1 VRDANVEGTTET
13 RLQVDGVTTEVVP
26 EAAYDFDNESVTLT
40 VKQGELEKALEG
52 KLADQPFS
60 AMNARALQNYS
71 AFGVTWDLAAAPDD
85 AVYVFGTACKGG
97 AAPKPAASPS
107 ASAGASPEPSASPSA
122 SPSAEPSPSAS
133 PSPSAPPPPP
143 EPAVPV
149 PADGCIG
156 FPDEQG
162 DSDAA
167 VGPAGSGDD
176 SDLDLLSVTGR
187 TTSTVLAGHL
197 GVAELSSGPSLPMFT
212 GHRFQYEF
220 AVGGKVVVLSA
231 DETGPGTG
239 RIDGEVNESL
249 VVEAVFDEPS
259 SQVVLSVTRASLMQA
274 LGLALPD
281 GTTLMGV
288 AARSYALTP
297 ATATVADTASPED
310 ARQAEYVLG
319 DSTCFQPK
327 LTVSAPAEV
336 QTSDPAIVT
345 IGLTT
350 SDDRVAEGQ
359 RVTARVG
366 GGTWVSALTDAQGMT
381 TLSLPV
387 TDPAG
392 TRALVVRTSGDAGEG
407 ELRSAVRVLVE
418 RSVLSLRSSGSG
430 STRTL
435 TATLTDDD
443 GRALT
448 AQRVVFTF
456 SDRSVATTTDSRGR
470 AAVSV
475 PPGTVVDVA
484 FAGRAGRLSP
494 AKARGTA

>member
-1 VRDANVEGTTET
+1 
-13 RLQVDGVTTEVVP
+13 
-26 EAAYDFDNESVTLT
+26 
-40 VKQGELEKALEG
+40 
-52 KLADQPFS
+52 
-60 AMNARALQNYS
+60 
-71 AFGVTWDLAAAPDD
+71 
-85 AVYVFGTACKGG
+85 
-97 AAPKPAASPS
+97 
-107 ASAGASPEPSASPSA
+107 
-122 SPSAEPSPSAS
+122 
-133 PSPSAPPPPP
+133 
-143 EPAVPV
+143 
-149 PADGCIG
+149 
-156 FPDEQG
+156 
-162 DSDAA
+162 
-167 VGPAGSGDD
+167 
-176 SDLDLLSVTGR
+176 
-187 TTSTVLAGHL
+187 VLAGPL
-197 GVAELSSGPSLPMFT
+197 AVAELSSGPSLPMFT

-239 RIDGEVNESL
+239 SVDGAVNESL
-249 VVEAVFDEPS
+249 AVEAVFDEPS

-281 GTTLMGV
+281 GTTLTGV

-319 DSTCFQPK
+319 DSTCFRPK

-336 QTSDPAIVT
+336 QTSDRAIVT

-350 SDDRVAEGQ
+350 SDDRVATGQ
-359 RVTARVG
+359 RVVARVG
-366 GGTWVSALTDAQGMT
+366 GGAWVSATTDAQGMT
-381 TLSLPV
+381 TLNLPV

-392 TRALVVRTSGDAGEG
+392 TRALVVRTSGDAGDG
-407 ELRSAVRVLVE
+407 ELRSSVRVLVE

-456 SDRSVATTTDSRGR
+456 SGRSVATTTDSRGR
-470 AAVSV
+470 STVSV
-475 PPGTVVDVA
+475 PPGTVADVA
-484 FAGRAGRLSP
+484 FGGRAGHLSA